1 MYTLNDIQLS
11 EKNKHLSLI
20 TSESV
25 GIGHPDKICDQ
36 IADHVLTQCL
46 KHDKN
51 SRVACEVFASNHLI
65 VIGGEITTKAYVD
78 VIKLAWEVLLPLGY
92 NENDFT
98 ILSNINKQSPEISQ
112 HVNKRRSFGAGDIGV
127 VYGYATNETAEYLPL
142 TYVLAS
148 RFLFKINELT
158 KQKKLPGANFDT
170 KCQVTCFYDENNKPV
185 GIDTVIIS
193 LQHKKDANLPKLFD
207 EVKKLA
213 IYPIVDEYK
222 LNKDFKVIFNN
233 GGSFIVG
240 GPFGDTGLTGR
251 KLMVDTYGTIGRH
264 GGGAFSGKDYTK
276 VDRTGAYIARYIAKN
291 IVAAKL
297 ADRCEVQMCYNIGA
311 ELPESINIDC
321 FNTNKVSIEKIY
333 QIVGKVFDLNLSYNI
348 KNFDMPNLPY
358 DKYSLYGHFNQIT
371 GPKPWEKTNKVA
383 EIKKLI

>member
-1 MYTLNDIQLS
+1 M

-112 HVNKRRSFGAGDIGV
+112 HVDKRRSFGAGDIGV

>member
-1 MYTLNDIQLS
+1 M

-276 VDRTGAYIARYIAKN
+276 VDRTGAYIARYITKN

-297 ADRCEVQMCYNIGA
+297 ADRCEMQMCYNIGA

-383 EIKKLI
+383 GIKKLI

>member
-1 MYTLNDIQLS
+1 M

-20 TSESV
+20 ASESV

-213 IYPIVDEYK
+213 IYPRI
-222 LNKDFKVIFNN
+222 
-233 GGSFIVG
+233 
-240 GPFGDTGLTGR
+240 
-251 KLMVDTYGTIGRH
+251 
-264 GGGAFSGKDYTK
+264 
-276 VDRTGAYIARYIAKN
+276 
-291 IVAAKL
+291 
-297 ADRCEVQMCYNIGA
+297 
-311 ELPESINIDC
+311 
-321 FNTNKVSIEKIY
+321 
-333 QIVGKVFDLNLSYNI
+333 
-348 KNFDMPNLPY
+348 
-358 DKYSLYGHFNQIT
+358 
-371 GPKPWEKTNKVA
+371 
-383 EIKKLI
+383 

>member
-1 MYTLNDIQLS
+1 M
-11 EKNKHLSLI
+11 EKKKRLSLI

-36 IADHVLTQCL
+36 IADHVLTECL
-46 KHDKN
+46 KFDKN

-65 VIGGEITTKAYVD
+65 VIGGEITTKAYID
-78 VIKLAWEVLLPLGY
+78 VIKLAWDVLLPLGY

-112 HVNKRRSFGAGDIGV
+112 HVNKRKSFGAGDIGV

-148 RFLFKINELT
+148 KFIFKINELT
-158 KQKKLPGANFDT
+158 KQNKLPGGNFDT
-170 KCQVTCFYDENNKPV
+170 KCQVTCFYDEKNKPV

-193 LQHKKDANLPKLFD
+193 LQHKKDANLTKLFN
-207 EVKKLA
+207 EVKKQV
-213 IYPIVDEYK
+213 IYPIADQYK
-222 LNKDFKVIFNN
+222 LNKDFNVVFNN
-233 GGSFIVG
+233 GGSFVVG

-291 IVAAKL
+291 IVAAGL
-297 ADRCEVQMCYNIGA
+297 ADRCEIQMCYNIGA
-311 ELPESINIDC
+311 ELPESINIEC
-321 FNTNKVSIEKIY
+321 FNTNKIGIDKIY
-333 QIVGKVFDLNLSYNI
+333 AIVNKVFELNLSYNI
-348 KNFDMPNLPY
+348 KHFDMANLPY
-358 DKYSLYGHFNQIT
+358 DKYSLYGHFTQIT
-371 GPKPWEKTNKVA
+371 GAKPWEKTDKIT

>member
-1 MYTLNDIQLS
+1 M

-20 TSESV
+20 ASESV

-311 ELPESINIDC
+311 ELPESMNIDC

>member
-1 MYTLNDIQLS
+1 MMS
-11 EKNKHLSLI
+11 MEKNKHLSLI
-20 TSESV
+20 ASESV

-112 HVNKRRSFGAGDIGV
+112 HVDKRRSFGAGDIGV

>member
-1 MYTLNDIQLS
+1 M

-46 KHDKN
+46 KYDKN

-311 ELPESINIDC
+311 ELPESMNIDC

>member
-1 MYTLNDIQLS
+1 M

-112 HVNKRRSFGAGDIGV
+112 HVNKRRSFGAGDIGL

-383 EIKKLI
+383 GIKKLI